1 MAANKFKFVSPGVF
15 INEIDQS
22 QIARQP
28 EDIGPVVVGRSL
40 KGPMMRPVKV
50 STYTDFEAL
59 FGSPIPGSSNS
70 DVWREGNKLAPT
82 YGAYAA
88 EAYLTNAGPLTFVRL
103 GGVASGEAVTGG
115 EAGWS
120 VKAPHASIIA
130 NNGGA
135 YGLFVAPISGSG
147 TATPK
152 VSGSARLASIIY
164 VDGGALSLVGEHI
177 SGSSVVSGSALWIK
191 SSDNTTKQFKLKVS
205 GSGGEV
211 AKNVNFSKESKLF
224 VRNVLNTNPTKTN
237 SAITTADGL
246 ENYWLGESY
255 ETELNAELGD
265 AGSYAGIILALAS
278 GSVSAGNFKKDM
290 EVAKTGWIFSQHLND
305 AATWDITSGEP
316 TGVKNLFCFHALA
329 EDEWSQKNVKV
340 SIQDIKLPVSAYTD
354 YGTFSVVV
362 RDIDDTDDQPRIL
375 ERFDQCNLDPSS
387 PDYVGKK
394 IGDIYAD
401 WNEIDKKFDEYG
413 QYENKSRFVRIQVD
427 PEIDGNGGAGLLPF
441 GFYGPLKY
449 KDSPVLTGASGSAIA
464 VDGFAGSML
473 TTEFVNAEDQTGMK
487 ANAPVTASFKFPV
500 LPTVTSNDKADHYV
514 RNASSL
520 YWGMKTSLDSSKKF
534 NKSLVEY
541 TRTAPVS
548 ITANNT
554 EYSFI
559 FSLDEIS
566 GSVDYKNVA
575 WVPGSRTAEGSY
587 TSQGDAEDLS
597 AFLAK
602 VNKFTLPLVGGFEG
616 LDVKEK
622 EPFGNHVL
630 SDNDETQSYAV
641 NSIIRAIEGVADPE
655 VVEMN
660 ALVVPGAAKPRIHNK
675 MIDVC
680 ENRGDSLAI
689 LDLEGDYTP
698 VTQTEPDTNPTGIK
712 PSVANAVSYVK
723 GTLAPNTSYGCT
735 FFPWVMTVDNRDGNK
750 VWIPSSIVALGTFGS
765 TQRFSE
771 VWFAPAGFT
780 RGGLSA
786 NNAGGLPVVQ
796 TSLKLNSKDRDT
808 LYETNIN
815 PIATFPA
822 EGIVI
827 FGQKTLQSTPSALD
841 RVNVRRM
848 MNYVKKEVSRIASTV
863 LFDQNV
869 KVTWARFIDEVEP
882 FLAEV
887 KSGLGLTDFKVV
899 LDETTTTPELIDRN
913 ILYAKIFLKPAR
925 AIEYIALDFTIT
937 NSGASFAD

>member
-1 MAANKFKFVSPGVF
+1 
-15 INEIDQS
+15 
-22 QIARQP
+22 
-28 EDIGPVVVGRSL
+28 
-40 KGPMMRPVKV
+40 
-50 STYTDFEAL
+50 
-59 FGSPIPGSSNS
+59 
-70 DVWREGNKLAPT
+70 
-82 YGAYAA
+82 
-88 EAYLTNAGPLTFVRL
+88 
-103 GGVASGEAVTGG
+103 
-115 EAGWS
+115 
-120 VKAPHASIIA
+120 
-130 NNGGA
+130 
-135 YGLFVAPISGSG
+135 
-147 TATPK
+147 
-152 VSGSARLASIIY
+152 
-164 VDGGALSLVGEHI
+164 
-177 SGSSVVSGSALWIK
+177 
-191 SSDNTTKQFKLKVS
+191 
-205 GSGGEV
+205 
-211 AKNVNFSKESKLF
+211 
-224 VRNVLNTNPTKTN
+224 
-237 SAITTADGL
+237 
-246 ENYWLGESY
+246 
-255 ETELNAELGD
+255 
-265 AGSYAGIILALAS
+265 
-278 GSVSAGNFKKDM
+278 
-290 EVAKTGWIFSQHLND
+290 
-305 AATWDITSGEP
+305 
-316 TGVKNLFCFHALA
+316 
-329 EDEWSQKNVKV
+329 
-340 SIQDIKLPVSAYTD
+340 
-354 YGTFSVVV
+354 
-362 RDIDDTDDQPRIL
+362 
-375 ERFDQCNLDPSS
+375 
-387 PDYVGKK
+387 
-394 IGDIYAD
+394 
-401 WNEIDKKFDEYG
+401 
-413 QYENKSRFVRIQVD
+413 
-427 PEIDGNGGAGLLPF
+427 
-441 GFYGPLKY
+441 
-449 KDSPVLTGASGSAIA
+449 
-464 VDGFAGSML
+464 ML
-473 TTEFVNAEDQTGMK
+473 TTEFIGAHDQAGMK

-500 LPTVTSNDKADHYV
+500 LPTVASNDKADHYV

-541 TRTAPVS
+541 TRTAPADV
-548 ITANNT
+548 TANNT

-566 GSVDYKNVA
+566 GSFNTDNEPDYKNVA
-575 WVPGSRTAEGSY
+575 WVPGSRTSEDSY
-587 TSQGDAEDLS
+587 SARASSIENLS
-597 AFLAK
+597 GFLAK

-616 LDVKEK
+616 LNIKEK

-630 SDNDETQSYAV
+630 DTNDEIQSYAV

-660 ALVVPGAAKPRIHNK
+660 ALVVPGVAVERIHNK

-689 LDLEGDYTP
+689 LDLEGDYVP
-698 VTQTEPDTNPTGIK
+698 VTQEDPDLYPTGKK
-712 PSVANAVSYVK
+712 PSVASAISYVK
-723 GTLAPNTSYGCT
+723 DLAPNTSYGCT

-796 TSLKLNSKDRDT
+796 TSLKLNSKDRDA
-808 LYETNIN
+808 LYESNIN